1 MSDSSTNIASAID
14 LVLQE
19 VFGFKS
25 FRARQR
31 EVCLSAWRG
40 SDVLLVMPTGAG
52 KSLCYQLPTVA
63 RQDGRALVISP
74 LIALIE
80 DQVQKLKSLGIAA
93 ERIHSGRQRADSQ
106 DACRRWREGRLQFL
120 FIAPERLGVPG
131 FLDFLADHKPA
142 VVAVDEAHCISMWGH
157 DFRSDYRQL
166 GDRLSRLKPA
176 NIIAL
181 TATATPEVQKD
192 IVAQLGMH
200 QPDIFIHGF
209 RRENIAIDV
218 LELTPGARV
227 EAIIDILKDRT
238 RIPCIVYAPTRKLA
252 ESAATELSKHY
263 KTGLFHAGLSG
274 MDRQNVQDA
283 FIADQLEV
291 MVATIAFG
299 MGVDKPNVRAV
310 FHLAA
315 PGSVEAYYQEIG
327 RAGRDGAAS
336 SAVLMYAPVDRKTH
350 DYFFDLNY
358 PEISLLDKVLDAVA
372 AGSNNRDE
380 VAGRLGLPSDLVRGA
395 IEKLWI
401 HGGLVFDEY
410 GGFSVGPR
418 DWEQSYLRQRRHRK
432 EQVNAIFSFAEHRSC
447 RMLRLIEHFGDKGDS
462 DLACGICD
470 FCRGSKLTCSVSARA
485 SKEEIRAQKTLML
498 ALVPYQSKT
507 SSQLFKELFEV
518 PGWDRRRF
526 EGVVWDLD
534 AQGLIFIQTQSF
546 KKDDQVIEYQRIGLT
561 DEGRLHLSR
570 QKLAPGLAVQRQKID
585 QRIKSGR
592 KKFSGKRRLFHSKDR
607 SC

>member
-1 MSDSSTNIASAID
+1 
-14 LVLQE
+14 
-19 VFGFKS
+19 
-25 FRARQR
+25 
-31 EVCLSAWRG
+31 
-40 SDVLLVMPTGAG
+40 
-52 KSLCYQLPTVA
+52 
-63 RQDGRALVISP
+63 
-74 LIALIE
+74 
-80 DQVQKLKSLGIAA
+80 VQKLKSLGIAA
-93 ERIHSGRQRADSQ
+93 DRIHSGRQRADSQ

-131 FLDFLADHKPA
+131 FLDFLEDHKPA

-209 RRENIAIDV
+209 RRQNIAIDV

-227 EAIIDILKDRT
+227 EAVIDILKDRK
-238 RIPCIVYAPTRKLA
+238 RIPCIIYAPTRKLA

-263 KTGLFHAGLSG
+263 KTGLFHAGLSAL
-274 MDRQNVQDA
+274 DRQNVQDA
-283 FIADQLEV
+283 FIADQIEV

-315 PGSVEAYYQEIG
+315 PGSVESYYQEIG
-327 RAGRDGAAS
+327 RAGRDGAPS
-336 SAVLMYAPVDRKTH
+336 SAVLMYASVDKKTH
-350 DYFFDLNY
+350 DYFLDLNY
-358 PEISLLDKVLDAVA
+358 PEISLLDKVLGAVA

-401 HGGLVFDEY
+401 HGGLILDEY
-410 GGFSVGPR
+410 GGMSVGPR

-432 EQVNAIFSFAEHRSC
+432 EQVNSIFSFAEHRSC

-470 FCRGSKLTCSVSARA
+470 FCRGTKLTCNVSARV
-485 SKEEIRAQKTLML
+485 SKEELSAQKTLML

-507 SSQLFKELFEV
+507 SSQLFKELFEGT
-518 PGWDRRRF
+518 GWDRRRF
-526 EGVVWDLD
+526 EGVIWDLD

-546 KKDDQVIEYQRIGLT
+546 KKDDQVIEYQRTGLT

-570 QKLAPGLAVQRQKID
+570 QKLAPSLAVQRQKID
-585 QRIKSGR
+585 QRIKAGR
-592 KKFSGKRRLFHSKDR
+592 KKFSGKRRFNSKDR
-607 SC
+607 TY